1 MQLPDIESPAPSA
14 SVARAAARRPRPAL
28 HGDLQSRTSPHVLR
42 RIAES
47 PVATAALVPVGLL
60 VACLAA
66 WLHHR
71 YLLGMG
77 TVPVA
82 AFIVPGLLGIAAG
95 IGAAWLLV
103 ALRAAESRA
112 DVDGLTR
119 IRNRAA
125 IEHALA
131 QEVDRSARYGQPFGL
146 VVFDVDHFK
155 TVNDTHGH
163 TTGDNVLL
171 HITNTVGGVLRR
183 TDVFGRWG
191 GDEFVII
198 APGTGVS
205 GARALAEKVRAAVAA
220 SPGPRNL
227 DVTVSV
233 GVSLFVPG
241 DDAESVL
248 TRADEALYE
257 AKRGGRNRAAS
268 TRCLRNTGTLAI
280 PAELRA
286 GAESNRP

>member
-1 MQLPDIESPAPSA
+1 MQQPDIESSESSTSFSRPPGRRS
-14 SVARAAARRPRPAL
+14 RAAMQADPRTQSSP
-28 HGDLQSRTSPHVLR
+28 DLLR
-42 RIAES
+42 RITES
-47 PVATAALVPVGLL
+47 SIATAALVPVGLL
-60 VACLAA
+60 VACFAA

-71 YLLGMG
+71 FVLDVAS
-77 TVPVA
+77 VPVA
-82 AFIVPGLLGIAAG
+82 AFLIPGLFGVVTG
-95 IGAAWLLV
+95 VGAAWLLV

-112 DVDGLTR
+112 AVDGLTR

-125 IEHALA
+125 VEQTLL

-146 VVFDVDHFK
+146 IVFDVDRFK
-155 TVNDTHGH
+155 IVNDTHGH

-198 APGTGVS
+198 APGTGVF

-220 SPGPRNL
+220 SHGPRGL
-227 DVTVSV
+227 EVTVSV

-257 AKRGGRNRAAS
+257 AKRGGRNRVAS
-268 TRCLRNTGTLAI
+268 TRCLRNTGTLTV

-286 GAESNRP
+286 ASETTRS